1 MHGGDTVT
9 VLAIVIVVPGV
20 ALWMRAAYLVE
31 TYARQ
36 LRQALATARR
46 AAEHAAADPAPL
58 GTPPLRL
65 VHIDEARERLISAS
79 VLRHPAS
86 DQTSPGCGQGI
97 SAPARSLTS
106 AAPGAEPIKP

>member
-1 MHGGDTVT
+1 MTVIIT
-9 VLAIVIVVPGV
+9 LAIALPTL
-20 ALWMRAAYLVE
+20 ALWMRAAFLVE
-31 TYARQ
+31 TYGRQ
-36 LRQALATARR
+36 LREALATARR
-46 AAEHAAADPAPL
+46 DAEHAAADPAPL